1 MAGFRPKRLSY
12 NNFFL
17 FPLVAALRLLR
28 PYQPQ
33 LESPHLTEDE
43 KVYQV
48 EMESI
53 PEPANTLLHGIGWL
67 EAELIER
74 VALPVGVSVLC
85 VAEKL
90 GSHP

>member
-1 MAGFRPKRLSY
+1 
-12 NNFFL
+12 
-17 FPLVAALRLLR
+17 VAALRLLR

-85 VAEKL
+85 VAEKMRTYK
-90 GSHP
+90 